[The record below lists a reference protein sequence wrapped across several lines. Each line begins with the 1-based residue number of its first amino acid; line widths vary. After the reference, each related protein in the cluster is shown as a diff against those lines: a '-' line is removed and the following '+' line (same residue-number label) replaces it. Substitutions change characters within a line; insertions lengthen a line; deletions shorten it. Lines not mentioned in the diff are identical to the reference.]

1 MDDTSPFDY
10 VRVRV
15 LHTDPIVAAGIA
27 MALRMQPGFEIRQE
41 DGPGVDVFVCDY
53 LTGMALARDQRRGP
67 VSSAPSRYLVL
78 TALDSE
84 RSVRDAFELGI
95 HGYLLSGS
103 PIEDLLDAIRCVA
116 QGRRYLSV
124 RVAQRMVDS
133 VAHESL
139 TPRETEVLHLLA
151 EGSCNKDVA
160 RRLNIRL
167 STVKAHVKAIMS
179 KLDVSSRTHAVSIA
193 AKRGLVALSRE
204 RIE

>member
-1 MDDTSPFDY
+1 MQTPTSNDSI
-10 VRVRV
+10 RVRV
-15 LHTDPIVAAGIA
+15 LHTDPIVAAGIG
-27 MALRMQPGFEIRQE
+27 MALRLHPGFDIHPQ
-41 DGPGVDVFVCDY
+41 DGPGVDVFVCDHM
-53 LTGMALARDQRRGP
+53 TGLALARDQRR
-67 VSSAPSRYLVL
+67 SALMSTAPRCLVL
-78 TALDSE
+78 TPLDSE
-84 RSVRDAFELGI
+84 RCVREAFEAGV

-103 PIEDLLDAIRCVA
+103 PIDDLLDAIRSVA

-167 STVKAHVKAIMS
+167 STVKAHVKAIMA
-179 KLDVSSRTHAVSIA
+179 KLEVTSRTHAVSIA

-204 RIE
+204 PMA

>member
-1 MDDTSPFDY
+1 METSTFGEPI
-10 VRVRV
+10 RVRV
-15 LHTDPIVAAGIA
+15 LHADPIVAAGIT
-27 MALRMQPGFEIRQE
+27 MALRLNDGFGISQD

-53 LTGMALARDQRRGP
+53 MTGLTLARDQRR
-67 VSSAPSRYLVL
+67 SSAQSASPRLLVL
-78 TALDSE
+78 TQLDSE
-84 RSVRDAFELGI
+84 QSVREAFEAGI

-103 PIEDLLDAIRCVA
+103 RIEDLLDAIRSVG

-124 RVAQRMVDS
+124 RLGQRMVDS

-139 TPRETEVLHLLA
+139 TRRETEVLHLLA

-179 KLDVSSRTHAVSIA
+179 KLEVTSRTHAVSIA

-204 RIE
+204 QVG